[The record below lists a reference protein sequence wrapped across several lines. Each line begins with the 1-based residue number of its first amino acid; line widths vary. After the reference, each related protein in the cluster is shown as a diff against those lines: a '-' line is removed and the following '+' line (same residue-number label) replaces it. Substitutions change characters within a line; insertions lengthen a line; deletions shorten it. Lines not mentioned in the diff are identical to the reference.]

1 MRSPGSYSWSG
12 SNNTHF
18 WVDPVREI
26 AVVLMMQTTPFYDE
40 GAMKLMEEFEQAV
53 RQGAQ

>member
-1 MRSPGSYSWSG
+1 
-12 SNNTHF
+12 
-18 WVDPVREI
+18 
-26 AVVLMMQTTPFYDE
+26 MMQTTPFYDE